1 ALLPMHVLIVSLL
14 VLAVLCAPLPSLCL
28 RPPESE
34 PVLLCS
40 EELLPTTNNN
50 DDLPLNALYDSLHLL
65 HRAGDSLSLE
75 ESRERRTSPGSGYRI
90 LSQSLLRRSKMYRNG
105 AKGDRG
111 SRMTLSLDVPTS
123 LMNIL
128 FDIAKGKSMRAQAA
142 HNARLMAQIG

>member
-1 ALLPMHVLIVSLL
+1 MVLARSLL
-14 VLAVLCAPLPSLCL
+14 VLAVLCAPLSSLCL
-28 RPPESE
+28 RPPQTD
-34 PVLLCS
+34 PGLLCPD
-40 EELLPTTNNN
+40 ELLPTANNEEP
-50 DDLPLNALYDSLHLL
+50 PLNSLYDTLQLL

-75 ESRERRTSPGSGYRI
+75 ESRERRTSPGSGYRF
-90 LSQSLLRRSKMYRNG
+90 LSQSMLRRSKMYRNG

-128 FDIAKGKSMRAQAA
+128 FDIAKGKSLRAQAA